1 MRVII
6 GYDASESEAAR
17 VAAKSLAE
25 VTKGEIT
32 PEFLYAPKL
41 RAQGLL
47 TRPED
52 TRGHRYDLVSNAPCS
67 TEFSNSRFLA
77 PILVDSGF
85 ALYVDCDVVFLE
97 DPREMLT
104 EVLTTCAVNVVK
116 HDTYVSMRGS
126 KMNGEVQTAYSRKN
140 WSSVMLFNCDHPAN
154 RRLSLWD
161 VNHRPGRD
169 LHQFYWLANG
179 EIGDLDA
186 RWNWLVGEHPDPRF
200 KDGGGI
206 AHFTLGGPFTPN
218 WRGAEHDDIWL
229 KAAGR

>member
-25 VTKGEIT
+25 VTHGEVT

-52 TRGHRYDLVSNAPCS
+52 QRGQRYDLISNAPCA
-67 TEFSNSRFLA
+67 TEFSISRFLT
-77 PILVDSGF
+77 PIIVDSGM
-85 ALYVDCDVVFLE
+85 ALFVDCDVVFRE
-97 DPREMLT
+97 DPREMLEET
-104 EVLTTCAVNVVK
+104 SRLAAVSVVK
-116 HDTYVSMRGS
+116 HDYISVQGS
-126 KMNGEVQTAYSRKN
+126 KMCGQVQTLYSRKN

-161 VNHRPGRD
+161 VNNRPGRD
-169 LHQFYWLANG
+169 LHQFYWLAND
-179 EIGDLDA
+179 EIGALDA
-186 RWNWLVGEHPDPRF
+186 RWNWLVGEGLPDPSF
-200 KDGGGI
+200 EHGLGI
-206 AHFTLGGPFTPN
+206 AHFTLGGPFTLG
-218 WRGAEHDDIWL
+218 WRGAEHDDIWT
-229 KAAGR
+229 KASR

>member
-25 VTKGEIT
+25 VTSDQIT

-52 TRGHRYDLVSNAPCS
+52 TRGQRYDIVSNAPCA
-67 TEFSNSRFLA
+67 TEFSNSRFLT
-77 PILVDSGF
+77 PIIVDSGM
-85 ALYVDCDVVFLE
+85 ALFVDCDVVFRE
-97 DPREMLT
+97 DPREMLD
-104 EVLTTCAVNVVK
+104 EISRERAVSVVK
-116 HDTYVSMRGS
+116 HGTYVPVSGG
-126 KMNGEVQTAYSRKN
+126 KMNGQVQTAYSRKN

-161 VNHRPGRD
+161 VNNRPGRD
-169 LHQFYWLANG
+169 LHQFYWLADH
-179 EIGDLDA
+179 EIDNLDV
-186 RWNWLVGEHPDPRF
+186 RWNWLVGEQPDPGF
-200 KDGGGI
+200 EGGMGT

-218 WRGAEHDDIWL
+218 WCGAEHDDIWL
-229 KAAGR
+229 KAAGK